1 MAIKGNLEAKL
12 LIGATNT
19 TVKQA
24 LDGRIDVTFASLKNT
39 TTDTVIV
46 QFFKSTSTTPAT
58 TDLIYER
65 KLSGGDSFVPAELLT
80 TIPENSFLVA
90 IADSGN
96 GDKVN
101 INVSYTQYSGD
112 D

>member
-1 MAIKGNLEAKL
+1 MSIKGNLEAKI

-24 LDGRIDVTFASLKNT
+24 LGGRIDVTFASLKNT
-39 TTDTVIV
+39 TSDTVII
-46 QFFKSTSTTPAT
+46 QLFKSTSATPAT
-58 TDLIYER
+58 TDLIYE
-65 KLSGGDSFVPAELLT
+65 KKFADGDSVVPAEVLT
-80 TIPENSFLVA
+80 TIPQNSFLVA
-90 IADSGN
+90 IADGGN

-101 INVSYTQYSGD
+101 INISYTQYTGD